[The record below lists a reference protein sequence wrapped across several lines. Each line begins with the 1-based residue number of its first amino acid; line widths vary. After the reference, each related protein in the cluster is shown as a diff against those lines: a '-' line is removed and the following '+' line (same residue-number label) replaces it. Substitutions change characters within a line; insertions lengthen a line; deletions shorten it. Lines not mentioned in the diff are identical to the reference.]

1 MHLRDILEPF
11 AIPACAGIVGI
22 VRECPYKSPY
32 SLPPKS
38 MDMERKSF
46 GQDLADFYR

>member
-1 MHLRDILEPF
+1 MHLRDIPEPF
-11 AIPACAGIVGI
+11 AIPTYAGIVGI
-22 VRECPYKSPY
+22 LRECPYKSPY

-38 MDMERKSF
+38 MVMGRKSF